1 MEGMEGVIKLLKTD
15 TFGLKYLKSANFNF
29 IKILS
34 DSNAA
39 VNRRAYKLVS
49 IWVKTESDSD
59 CIKQNFFA
67 LVKNCLKD
75 GVSNRYTYRYAVR
88 IICELFERLNNVDDL
103 NKAILMRL
111 QENEKYEKTLF
122 GVLSL
127 LNFFNM
133 KYGPEKVDTV
143 LFLEEIGN
151 FSQHSA
157 SRIRNEALKF
167 LVIAAKWKENTQSVL
182 VIADKVLKDPQMKL
196 LKTMLENI
204 DKLEEPNYSETL
216 EDSDDDAWYN
226 KDGSKIN
233 KYEFLKTKF
242 EDEDREKGLKYNY
255 IFFMNTIRKYSWVD
269 RVSKLDDI
277 IFDLL
282 SDKIVKEELL
292 YISHVLINMLNSYNL
307 NVVIKT
313 MRLFQLLLL
322 KFKGEMTVFIKEIRS
337 SFLKCLSHSKAAVLI
352 EIAKVFYYLK
362 KYCLTSDEYL
372 TLLYDSIIETQSI
385 KSCKLLVETLV

>member
-1 MEGMEGVIKLLKTD
+1 
-15 TFGLKYLKSANFNF
+15 
-29 IKILS
+29 
-34 DSNAA
+34 
-39 VNRRAYKLVS
+39 
-49 IWVKTESDSD
+49 
-59 CIKQNFFA
+59 
-67 LVKNCLKD
+67 
-75 GVSNRYTYRYAVR
+75 
-88 IICELFERLNNVDDL
+88 
-103 NKAILMRL
+103 MRL
-111 QENEKYEKTLF
+111 QENEEYEKTLY

-143 LFLEEIGN
+143 LFLEEIGK
-151 FSQHSA
+151 FSQHPV

-167 LVIAAKWKENTQSVL
+167 LVIAAKWKENIQSVL
-182 VIADKVLKDPQMKL
+182 VIADKVLKDPQIKL

-216 EDSDDDAWYN
+216 EDSDDDTWYH

-242 EDEDREKGLKYNY
+242 ETEDCEKDLKYNY
-255 IFFMNTIRKYSWVD
+255 IFFVNAISKYSWVD

-313 MRLFQLLLL
+313 MRLLQLLLL
-322 KFKGEMTVFIKEIRS
+322 KFKGEMTVFIKEIRA

-362 KYCLTSDEYL
+362 KYCLSSDEYL
-372 TLLYDSIIETQSI
+372 TLLYDSINETESI
-385 KSCKLLVETLV
+385 KSCKLLVEILI